1 MISKS
6 ELAITLSKLKQFDN
20 PKVLYEQYSTD
31 SEVAAEIL
39 WFANMQ
45 GDIKNKVI
53 ADLGCGPGIFG
64 IGALLLNAKKVY
76 FVDKDEYAIKTTMEN
91 LRMLKKKS
99 NIALIQKDV
108 QDFSQQVD
116 TVLQNPPFGTKIKHH
131 DKIFLQ
137 KAFEVGDVIYSL
149 HKKTSKNFIEAFS
162 KDNNF
167 KITHALPFKM
177 RLKRTMDFHK
187 KPSYIVD
194 VACWRLIKTFK

>member
-1 MISKS
+1 MVSKS
-6 ELAITLSKLKQFDN
+6 ELAILLSKLKQFEN

-31 SEVAAEIL
+31 PEVAAEIL
-39 WFANMQ
+39 WFAYMQ
-45 GDIKNKVI
+45 GDIKDKVI

-76 FVDKDEYAIKTTMEN
+76 FVDKDDYAIKTTMQN
-91 LRMLKKKS
+91 LRVLKRKS
-99 NIALIQKDV
+99 NIALVQKDV
-108 QDFSQQVD
+108 QDFSQTVD

-137 KAFEVGDVIYSL
+137 KAFEVASVVYSL
-149 HKKTSKNFIEAFS
+149 HKKTSQKFIEAFS
-162 KDNNF
+162 GDNNF
-167 KITHALPFKM
+167 EVTHVLPFKM